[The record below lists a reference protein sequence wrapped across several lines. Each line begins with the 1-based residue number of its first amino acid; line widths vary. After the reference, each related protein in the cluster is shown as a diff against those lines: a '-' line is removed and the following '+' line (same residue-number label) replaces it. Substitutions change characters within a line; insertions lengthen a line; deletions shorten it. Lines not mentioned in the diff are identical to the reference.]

1 LSQRIIVMNRAAE
14 QPFGTFAEG
23 TLSAAAICDACGKET
38 AWGRLFSDTTD
49 RLVMDRRLR
58 QIQVRLTDLLRKILS
73 FSRPDQQEKAAA
85 SVNTVVDE
93 ILANNRS

>member
-14 QPFGTFAEG
+14 QPFGTCAEG
-23 TLSAAAICDACGKET
+23 TLSAAAICDA
-38 AWGRLFSDTTD
+38 WGRLFSDMTD